1 MTHPGGGTFCGSL
14 LGSHAKVWRR
24 NDKEENQV
32 ETSAEALWAER
43 MVMTG
48 FDRGREHCAGFS
60 SAEEDGQRNTSRLC
74 GDLTHVRRRTSQLII
89 CHWSNAV
96 HRPQSGLLRGAFAPL
111 GKHQSFVRSGQL
123 RDLLAQA
130 NNLLLHAFN
139 QSALALAA
147 ASGGLLAFFFQF
159 AQAAL
164 LARLGRPL
172 RAGRAV
178 LFAVNDRGELRIGPA
193 PRPPT
198 ARCPTA
204 STSSVTAR

>member
-1 MTHPGGGTFCGSL
+1 M
-14 LGSHAKVWRR
+14 
-24 NDKEENQV
+24 
-32 ETSAEALWAER
+32 
-43 MVMTG
+43 
-48 FDRGREHCAGFS
+48 
-60 SAEEDGQRNTSRLC
+60 
-74 GDLTHVRRRTSQLII
+74 
-89 CHWSNAV
+89 
-96 HRPQSGLLRGAFAPL
+96 HRPQWGLLRGAFAPL
-111 GKHQSFVRSGQL
+111 GEHQSFVRGGQL

-139 QSALALAA
+139 QSALALTA